1 MIKIW
6 YYETL
11 PLAIVVG
18 GFCFVKGATVLDL
31 RIIACRVALTKTQRE
46 ITDRTSKISKQNIA

>member
-31 RIIACRVALTKTQRE
+31 RIIACRVALTKST
-46 ITDRTSKISKQNIA
+46 KGNHG